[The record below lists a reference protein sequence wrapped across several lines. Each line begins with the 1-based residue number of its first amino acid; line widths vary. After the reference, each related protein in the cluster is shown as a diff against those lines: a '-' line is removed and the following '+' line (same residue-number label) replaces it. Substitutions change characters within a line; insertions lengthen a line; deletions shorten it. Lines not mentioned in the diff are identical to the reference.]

1 MNREGASQRA
11 HADSAWDSVY
21 KMIVYHVIIECPRHK
36 DEICNIMD
44 TYKTHLYD
52 EGKRKYEM
60 LSHEKRVIKTVHL
73 QNDYKL
79 SITRLEQQKTD

>member
-1 MNREGASQRA
+1 MNRRGVSHRA
-11 HADSAWDSVY
+11 HAGSVY
-21 KMIVYHVIIECPRHK
+21 KMIVYHMIIECPRHK

-60 LSHEKRVIKTVHL
+60 LSHEKRVIKTAHL
-73 QNDYKL
+73 QKDY